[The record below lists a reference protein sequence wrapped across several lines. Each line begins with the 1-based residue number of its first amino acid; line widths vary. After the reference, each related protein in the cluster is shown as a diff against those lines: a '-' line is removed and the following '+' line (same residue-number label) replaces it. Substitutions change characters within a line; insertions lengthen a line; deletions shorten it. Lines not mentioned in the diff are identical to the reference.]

1 MLIYVHGFNSS
12 GQSAKAS
19 QLRDWLARHM
29 PGEPFLSPDLPHRPA
44 EALALLDDIISGT
57 PTGQVKLVGSSLG
70 GFYATVLSER
80 LGVKSALIN
89 PAVRPHLLLK
99 AALGPQRYWHSDQ
112 TYEFTHQH
120 LAELAA
126 VEPAS
131 LQHPERLF
139 LLVETGDEVL
149 DYRDAVAY
157 YSGCRQKVVEGGNH
171 SFQSFAAI
179 IPDIL
184 AF

>member
-12 GQSAKAS
+12 GRSAKAG
-19 QLRDWLARHM
+19 QLHDWMASHAPDQR
-29 PGEPFLSPDLPHRPA
+29 FLSPDLPHRPA
-44 EALALLDDIISGT
+44 EALALLDNVIAGASGE
-57 PTGQVKLVGSSLG
+57 QVKLVGSSLG

-89 PAVRPHLLLK
+89 PAVRPHRLLE
-99 AALGPQRYWHSDQ
+99 AALGPQRFWHSDQ
-112 TYEFTHQH
+112 TYEFTRQH

-126 VEPAS
+126 VEPTD

-171 SFQSFAAI
+171 SFQSFAAM

>member
-12 GQSAKAS
+12 GRSSKAG
-19 QLRDWLARHM
+19 QLGDWLARHARD
-29 PGEPFLSPDLPHRPA
+29 ETFLAPDLPHRPV
-44 EALALLDDIISGT
+44 EALALLDSIITSQ
-57 PTGQVKLVGSSLG
+57 PTEQVRLVGSSLG

-89 PAVRPHLLLK
+89 PAVHPHILLE
-99 AALGPQRYWHSDQ
+99 AALGPQKFWHSSQ
-112 TYEFTHQH
+112 TYEFTRQH

-126 VEPAS
+126 AEPTA

-157 YSGCRQKVVEGGNH
+157 YSGCRQKVIEGGDH
-171 SFQSFAAI
+171 SFRSFAGV